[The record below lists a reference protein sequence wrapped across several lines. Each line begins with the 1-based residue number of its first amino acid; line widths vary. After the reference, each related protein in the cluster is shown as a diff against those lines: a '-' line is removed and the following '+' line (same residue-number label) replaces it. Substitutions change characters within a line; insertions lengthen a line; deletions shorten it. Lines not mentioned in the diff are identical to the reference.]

1 MLNIDV
7 ICYFLK
13 KYRYTFSV
21 DHYDP
26 LIAVDKIRHFDD
38 TESLTRA
45 LMIYECGL
53 PSDIAAHRQKLPE
66 ISEANIVLITVP
78 AAHEK
83 VLSRQNFLPHNTIF
97 SPNVSNTE
105 SFSDNE
111 RFSCPVITV
120 ASDEP
125 AKLCN
130 KLHEIFE
137 RLGRWEQQMEI
148 FNLAG
153 KNYQELLDLCDSI
166 LDEPVSFADKNFT
179 YIAYSREMSEKRGYI
194 HKYVN
199 HGRLSIEIAAQLMS
213 TPGFELLEKET
224 EVFEFEDDYHFI
236 AKNIH
241 HEGRFE
247 ARLLMIFA
255 DEPLT
260 DAYHKYILKRLGDCI
275 TEKYEREGTF
285 YLEEEATHRIHLLM
299 QTSLDGQPV
308 SDTLWSQALKEKSWL
323 IQDSYTLMIFKP
335 TYRLEKNLHSGYLC
349 PQIENMWPYTAA
361 APWHEKTIV
370 LINQKHIDKN
380 FEQSLTYFVRDNL
393 LTAGISRCFYDFSK
407 IRYAYIQAEAAAAIG
422 TEKEP
427 HLWHYFFDDYA
438 VTYLKQQC
446 MQQMPAECICHPA
459 LIQLQAYDKKNQTCY
474 YESLKLFIETQ
485 YNMSAAA
492 DLAYVHR
499 TTFIKRMEK
508 IEKMTGIDLK
518 DWNTRMYLML
528 SYSLINET

>member
-1 MLNIDV
+1 MINIDV

-13 KYRYTFSV
+13 KFNYSFSV
-21 DHYDP
+21 EHYDA
-26 LIAVDKIRHFDD
+26 LVTVDKMRHFDD
-38 TESLTRA
+38 SEHPNHCLVVFEHEQISDKNKLFHR
-45 LMIYECGL
+45 LSEMP
-53 PSDIAAHRQKLPE
+53 PS
-66 ISEANIVLITVP
+66 NIVLFSCTDMSQRP
-78 AAHEK
+78 QM
-83 VLSRQNFLPHNTIF
+83 LSYTDISQHAQ
-97 SPNVSNTE
+97 V
-105 SFSDNE
+105 
-111 RFSCPVITV
+111 FSCPVIIV
-120 ASDEP
+120 ASGDS

-137 RLGRWEQQMEI
+137 RFNQWEHQLEI
-148 FNLAG
+148 FNLTG
-153 KNYQELLDLCDSI
+153 KNYQELLDLCDPI
-166 LDEPVSFADKNFT
+166 LDEPVSFTDKNFT
-179 YIAYSREMSEKRGYI
+179 YIAYSREMSAKRGYI

-199 HGRLSIEIAAQLMS
+199 QGRLSMEIAAQLMS
-213 TPGFELLEKET
+213 TPGFEALEKET

-285 YLEEEATHRIHLLM
+285 YLKEEATHRIHLLM

-308 SDTLWSQALKEKSWL
+308 SDTLWTQALKEKSWL
-323 IQDSYTLMIFKP
+323 IGDGYTLMIFKP

-361 APWHEKTIV
+361 APWQEKTIV
-370 LINQKHIDKN
+370 LMNQKHIDKN

-393 LTAGISRCFYDFSK
+393 LTAGISRRFYDFSK

-438 VTYLKQQC
+438 VTYLKHQC
-446 MQQMPAECICHPA
+446 TRQMPAECICHPA
-459 LIQLQAYDKKNQTCY
+459 LIQLQAYDKQNQTSY

-528 SYSLINET
+528 SYSLMSAV

>member
-1 MLNIDV
+1 MINIDV

-13 KYRYTFSV
+13 KFNYSFSV
-21 DHYDP
+21 EHYDA
-26 LIAVDKIRHFDD
+26 LVTVDKMRHFDD
-38 TESLTRA
+38 SEHPNHCLVVFEHEQISDKNKLFHR
-45 LMIYECGL
+45 
-53 PSDIAAHRQKLPE
+53 PSEMQSSNILLFSIPASYSAAPD
-66 ISEANIVLITVP
+66 T
-78 AAHEK
+78 
-83 VLSRQNFLPHNTIF
+83 PHHQA
-97 SPNVSNTE
+97 
-105 SFSDNE
+105 
-111 RFSCPVITV
+111 FSCPVIIV
-120 ASDEP
+120 ASGDS

-137 RLGRWEQQMEI
+137 RFNQWEHQLEI
-148 FNLAG
+148 FNLTG
-153 KNYQELLDLCDSI
+153 KNYQELLDLCDPI
-166 LDEPVSFADKNFT
+166 LDEPVSFTDKNFT
-179 YIAYSREMSEKRGYI
+179 YIAYSREMSAKRGYI

-199 HGRLSIEIAAQLMS
+199 QGCLSMEIAAQLMS
-213 TPGFELLEKET
+213 TPGFEALEKET

-285 YLEEEATHRIHLLM
+285 YLKEEATHRIHLLM

-393 LTAGISRCFYDFSK
+393 LTDFSK

-422 TEKEP
+422 IEKEP

-474 YESLKLFIETQ
+474 CDSLKLFIETQ

-528 SYSLINET
+528 SYSLMNEN